1 MLDFGLIG
9 WCCCWLFQFLRHL
22 LSNFYFLIHN
32 LWAFPDMRIQMLKY
46 ARKIVEVSALQ
57 SIVASSSPRVQQGRQ
72 HEWRAIVHLELVSSS
87 DIEIVSL
94 RVYL

>member
-1 MLDFGLIG
+1 
-9 WCCCWLFQFLRHL
+9 
-22 LSNFYFLIHN
+22 
-32 LWAFPDMRIQMLKY
+32 MLKY